1 MSNVECR
8 RVVSL
13 RSVIFLNRQNTFL
26 RYSTFIID
34 SLVKSRIGERHC
46 PFRKKGFD
54 TGGVKNSKLFEE
66 LATSSWNLAAG
77 VETPEWGHRSE
88 PI

>member
-1 MSNVECR
+1 MEGTATRLAGSMFKV
-8 RVVSL
+8 
-13 RSVIFLNRQNTFL
+13 
-26 RYSTFIID
+26 D

-77 VETPEWGHRSE
+77 VETRKGAPQRANLTFYES
-88 PI
+88 IKAIA

>member
-1 MSNVECR
+1 VFERIVE
-8 RVVSL
+8 VHGSGFKV
-13 RSVIFLNRQNTFL
+13 
-26 RYSTFIID
+26 D

-54 TGGVKNSKLFEE
+54 TGDVKNSKLFEE
-66 LATSSWNLAAG
+66 LATSSWNLDAG
-77 VETPEWGHRSE
+77 VETPERGHRSE

>member
-1 MSNVECR
+1 MVFQLLFI
-8 RVVSL
+8 VSCKIE
-13 RSVIFLNRQNTFL
+13 VITNSYTYQVQRFKV
-26 RYSTFIID
+26 D

-54 TGGVKNSKLFEE
+54 TGGVNPPEADKLFEE

-77 VETPEWGHRSE
+77 VETPERGHRSE

>member
-1 MSNVECR
+1 MQTTSFRSLNV
-8 RVVSL
+8 
-13 RSVIFLNRQNTFL
+13 
-26 RYSTFIID
+26 D

-46 PFRKKGFD
+46 PFREKGFD

-77 VETPEWGHRSE
+77 VETPKGGTGASQFDFLRIHQFWNFKFTLRLKK
-88 PI
+88 